1 MRERGR
7 DKGKKEEKEGRKGRK
22 GERKRKKICEQIFFT
37 KESERDSKDGLSVWR
52 CVGGW

>member
-22 GERKRKKICEQIFFT
+22 GERKNVNKYFSLRKV
-37 KESERDSKDGLSVWR
+37 KEIRKMV
-52 CVGGW
+52 